1 MTACVELDR
10 NRSLPTRP
18 SSKGAGSRLSINAI
32 LPASQP
38 AFICAGCKGRGLGLI
53 SSHAVRT
60 YERGALAAPNQLGGR
75 SASAVSNRL
84 ALMVRT
90 SRGVVCRWGRQFLT
104 LAFRSVATDGQE
116 RTQDCGCRA
125 SSSWITTAAVD
136 GLPCASRG
144 VSRWS
149 RCALL
154 GRVAARQLDSSRPP
168 RRAAASPDRTG
179 RPEACLRLEQPAD
192 KAAPSRPE

>member
-18 SSKGAGSRLSINAI
+18 SSKGAGSRFSINAI

-38 AFICAGCKGRGLGLI
+38 AFICAGCKGRGLGL
-53 SSHAVRT
+53 SPYLR
-60 YERGALAAPNQLGGR
+60 ERRVGSPK
-75 SASAVSNRL
+75 SARRRVSVSTVSNRL
-84 ALMVRT
+84 ALVVRT
-90 SRGVVCRWGRQFLT
+90 FSRRGVVRRWGRRLLT
-104 LAFRSVATDGQE
+104 LAFRPLATDGQE
-116 RTQDCGCRA
+116 RTRDCGRRA

-149 RCALL
+149 RWSRCASL
-154 GRVAARQLDSSRPP
+154 GRVAARLGPASSTRVGRRAAPP
-168 RRAAASPDRTG
+168 RRRTG
-179 RPEACLRLEQPAD
+179 PGGLRPA
-192 KAAPSRPE
+192 